1 VSSTHLPGNQNESE
15 INADQSEWI
24 KKLAYSKFNYWG
36 GYVANLI
43 LITALLVRAFTSG
56 EPISLFKFFG
66 LTAAGL
72 FTYTFTE
79 YLAHRFLY
87 HVMTS
92 PFTKGHGLH
101 HDDPKGLL
109 GLPWY
114 FPYPVII
121 GLYFLISW
129 ATNAPGSVAIFMGMW
144 WLGFVLYC
152 AIHHSIHHYNFKWTW
167 FKALKAHHK
176 VHHAR
181 EETNF
186 GVVSTHWDKLF
197 GTYFTK

>member
-1 VSSTHLPGNQNESE
+1 MSQASLTQT
-15 INADQSEWI
+15 DQKPEWI

-43 LITALLVRAFTSG
+43 LITGLLVRAATSP
-56 EPISLFKFFG
+56 EEISWLRAVLLG
-66 LTAAGL
+66 ASGL
-72 FTYTFTE
+72 FLYTFTE

-121 GLYFLISW
+121 GAYFLISW
-129 ATNAPGSVAIFMGMW
+129 LTAAPGSTAVVMGMW
-144 WLGFVLYC
+144 WLGFVGYC

-167 FKALKAHHK
+167 FKNLKAHHK
-176 VHHAR
+176 VHHVR

-186 GVVSTHWDKLF
+186 GVVSTYWDKLF

>member
-1 VSSTHLPGNQNESE
+1 VS
-15 INADQSEWI
+15 QSAETNDKPEWI

-43 LITALLVRAFTSG
+43 LIAALFVRGVTSPESVSVAQALLLMAC
-56 EPISLFKFFG
+56 
-66 LTAAGL
+66 GL
-72 FTYTFTE
+72 FLYSFTE

-121 GLYFLISW
+121 GAYFLLSW
-129 ATNAPGSVAIFMGMW
+129 GTGAPGSVGLLMGAW
-144 WLGFVLYC
+144 WLGFVGYC
-152 AIHHSIHHYNFKWTW
+152 AIHHSIHHYNFKWAW
-167 FKALKAHHK
+167 FKRLKAHHK
-176 VHHAR
+176 VHHVR

-186 GVVSTHWDKLF
+186 GVVSTFWDRVF